1 MPKEI
6 KCMTFDELLNEFQC
20 EVIRSYHL
28 RFSKGGDVRANEL
41 KNAIR
46 ERFAWMT
53 NDRDNARKQM
63 RDRLDLSW

>member
-6 KCMTFDELLNEFQC
+6 KDMTFDELLNEFQG
-20 EVIRSYHL
+20 EIIRSYHL

-46 ERFAWMT
+46 ELFAKKESA
-53 NDRDNARKQM
+53 NENKAREVIPT
-63 RDRLDLSW
+63 